1 MDEQQLQQ
9 KIQHYLQNKNDLYQD
24 WYKNVYYVELEPGM
38 QQVALPPSLE
48 ELKIRFQGWY
58 KQHADDLKILFTK
71 ELNREIPCQLWQSL
85 RKKDPEHII
94 IHLVGHFTITGAGHL
109 LGVDAE
115 SIGVTMTILVTSGY
129 IDRLCDSR
137 VDKQDE

>member
-9 KIQHYLQNKNDLYQD
+9 KIQHYLQNETALYQD

-58 KQHADDLKILFTK
+58 KQHAGDLKILFTK

-94 IHLVGHFTITGAGHL
+94 FHLVSHFTIAHL
-109 LGVDAE
+109 LGADAE
-115 SIGVTMTILVTSGY
+115 GISVTVTILVTSGY
-129 IDRLCDSR
+129 IDRLCDKKL
-137 VDKQDE
+137 DKQDE

>member
-9 KIQHYLQNKNDLYQD
+9 KIQHYLQNETTLYQD

-48 ELKIRFQGWY
+48 ELKIRFKGWY
-58 KQHADDLKILFTK
+58 DQHAGDLKTLFTK
-71 ELNREIPCQLWQSL
+71 ELDRKIPCQLWQSL

-94 IHLVGHFTITGAGHL
+94 VHLAGHFTIIGAGHL
-109 LGVDAE
+109 LGADAE
-115 SIGVTMTILVTSGY
+115 GISVTMTILVTSGY
-129 IDRLCDSR
+129 IDRLCD
-137 VDKQDE
+137 KQINNH